1 MKIGVSIMNRNDG
14 YKDFKRGVTVF
25 RSMLETFDEINYVDW
40 NSPKGSFLWEIKDQ
54 IPQTG
59 KIKHYVIP
67 PSIVDLIIKDPKASK
82 CNQSLSRNIAIRR
95 SEADWIVSTNIDV
108 IPPSREELEQFIN
121 EGNKDTFYTI
131 SRREAPLNIF
141 DKYKAEEW
149 KDFYKELCNTV
160 PERAMGARVT
170 PNDIYSIINSCG
182 DFQVAHKDLWHKIKG
197 FEESMIYALFE
208 DSNVQKKAVLN
219 GFGLKAALSP
229 PLFHIE
235 HAPYSTDETGQ
246 RMVSET
252 FNNETAV
259 NANNNP
265 ITYIDNFTETGNS
278 EDWGLNNIKL
288 ECEII

>member
-14 YKDFKRGVTVF
+14 YKDFKRGITVF

-54 IPQTG
+54 IPKTG

-131 SRREAPLNIF
+131 SRREAPLNVF

>member
-1 MKIGVSIMNRNDG
+1 MNRNDG

>member
-14 YKDFKRGVTVF
+14 YKDFKRGITVF

-170 PNDIYSIINSCG
+170 PNDVYSIINSCG